1 MANTILQVDSQEDW
15 NVITSIKTSTS
26 VNSLESRSPC
36 FQDGLCVSYIE
47 RKYTVVE
54 IWGFGINIS
63 YTDEQMIVFF

>member
-26 VNSLESRSPC
+26 MNSPESRSPC
-36 FQDGLCVSYIE
+36 LQDGLSMGYIK

-54 IWGFGINIS
+54 IWGLL
-63 YTDEQMIVFF
+63 